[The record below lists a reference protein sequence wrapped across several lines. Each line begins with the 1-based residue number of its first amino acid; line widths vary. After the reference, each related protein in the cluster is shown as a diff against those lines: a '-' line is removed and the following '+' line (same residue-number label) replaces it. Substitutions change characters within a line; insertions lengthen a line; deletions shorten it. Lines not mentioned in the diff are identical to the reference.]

1 MNEKIRP
8 DHLER
13 AAYVYVRQSSLQ
25 HVRHHREG
33 QQRQYGLA
41 DRARQVGFTR
51 VVVIDDDLGVSG
63 TGRQARP
70 GFGRLLTAVCEG
82 TVGAVFALEA
92 SRLARNNRDWHH
104 LIDLCGMTDTVLV
117 DDDGIYDPR
126 LINDRLLLGLKG
138 TMSEFELSL
147 FRQRAREAF
156 EQKVRRGCVMWE
168 VPVGFVRTADERV
181 EKSADRQVQS
191 AMQGVFQKFR
201 ELGSAR
207 QTMLYFRDEQIRL
220 PEVVRGTAGQEV
232 LWRLPTDSRI
242 RQILRNPQYAGAFAY
257 GRTGTTPGTPGAGTG
272 TAPRHRKRLPE
283 EWTVCLR
290 DHHEAYMTWDEY
302 LQTQRILEA
311 NVSRRATPSAG
322 AAKRGAAM
330 LSGRL
335 RCGRCGR
342 LLQVAYSGHGGQV
355 PRYACHGGRVNR
367 GAAACLSVG
376 SLRVDQ
382 AVVDQVLDAIQPA
395 GVQAA
400 LDTREQALHEDETK
414 RHAVELAFEKAR
426 YEARRAQRQFD
437 ATDPEN
443 RLVAGEL
450 ERRWNHALAQVADL
464 ESRVLALRTPSE
476 PLSTRAINRLL
487 ELGGDL
493 RLLWYHPAAPV
504 ALKKRILR
512 TVLEEIVV
520 DNTDQPPQHV
530 LHVHWKGGVHT
541 ELRVTRNGTGQHRRV
556 ADANAVDLITEL
568 SQICDDKTIAVV
580 LNRLGYRTGQGHTW
594 RAHAVANVRYGRR
607 LPNYRHD
614 GTWVA
619 LEAAARELG
628 VSNTVIKNLIADGV
642 LPATQVVTCAPWVI
656 TRVDLQR
663 PAVQARIQAVHDG
676 RKLPRPIRG
685 QDELP
690 LKSGMS

>member
-1 MNEKIRP
+1 MNEKLRP

-25 HVRHHREG
+25 QVRHHREG

-63 TGRQARP
+63 TGRQTRP

-82 TVGAVFALEA
+82 NVGAVFALEA

-104 LIDLCGMTDTVLV
+104 LIDLCGVTATLLV

-181 EKSADRQVQS
+181 EKSADRQIQS
-191 AMQGVFQKFR
+191 AIQSVFQKFR

-232 LWRLPTDSRI
+232 LWRLPSDSRI

-257 GRTGTTPGTPGAGTG
+257 GRTGTTTVKPGERTG
-272 TAPRHRKRLPE
+272 PAARHRKRLPE

-290 DHHEAYMTWDEY
+290 DHHEGYITWDEY

-311 NVSRRATPSAG
+311 NVSRRATPHAG
-322 AAKRGAAM
+322 AAKGGAAM
-330 LSGRL
+330 LSGLL

-342 LLQVAYSGHGGQV
+342 LLHVAYSGNGGRV

-395 GVQAA
+395 GLQAA
-400 LDTREQALHEDETK
+400 LDTMEQALHEDETK
-414 RHAVELAFEKAR
+414 RHAVELALEKAR

-437 ATDPEN
+437 AADPEN

-450 ERRWNHALAQVADL
+450 ERRWNHALEQVSDL
-464 ESRVLALRTPSE
+464 EFRVFALRTQSE
-476 PLSTRAINRLL
+476 PLSHREKERLL

-493 RLLWYHPAAPV
+493 RLLWHHAAAPV

-520 DNTDQPPQHV
+520 NNTDEPPQH
-530 LHVHWKGGVHT
+530 LLSLHWKGGVHT
-541 ELRVTRNGTGQHRRV
+541 ECRVARNGTGQHRRV
-556 ADANAVDLITEL
+556 ADDKAVELITEL
-568 SQICDDKTIAVV
+568 SKICDDKTIAVV
-580 LNRLGYRTGQGHTW
+580 LNRLGYRTGTGQTW
-594 RAHAVANVRYGRR
+594 RVHHVSNVRYCRR

-614 GTWVA
+614 GTWLP

-642 LPATQVVTCAPWVI
+642 LPATQVVKCAPWVI
-656 TRVDLQR
+656 ERVDLQR
-663 PAVQARIQAVHDG
+663 PSVQARVQAVHDG

-690 LKSGMS
+690 LK

>member
-1 MNEKIRP
+1 MNEKLRP
-8 DHLER
+8 QHLER

-25 HVRHHREG
+25 QVRHHREG

-63 TGRQARP
+63 TGRQRRP

-147 FRQRAREAF
+147 FRQRAREAY

-181 EKSADRQVQS
+181 EKSADRQIQS
-191 AMQGVFQKFR
+191 AIQSVFQKFR

-207 QTMLYFRDEQIRL
+207 QTMLYFRDEQIAL
-220 PEVVRGTAGQEV
+220 PEVVRGTAGLDV
-232 LWRLPTDSRI
+232 VWRLPSASRI
-242 RQILRNPQYAGAFAY
+242 RQILRNPHYAGAFAY
-257 GRTGTTPGTPGAGTG
+257 GRTGTPPVRLGEATG
-272 TAPRHRKRLPE
+272 TTRRQKRHPD

-290 DHHEAYMTWDEY
+290 DHHEGYITWDEY
-302 LQTQRILEA
+302 VHTQRVLEA
-311 NVSRRATPSAG
+311 NVSRRSTPHAG

-330 LSGRL
+330 LSGLL

-342 LLQVAYSGHGGQV
+342 MLGVASSGNGGQV
-355 PRYACHGGRVNR
+355 PRYACHGGRVTR
-367 GAAACLSVG
+367 GVAACLSVG

-382 AVVDQVLDAIQPA
+382 AVVAQVLDAIQPA
-395 GVQAA
+395 GLQAA
-400 LDTREQALHEDETK
+400 LDTIERARHEDETK
-414 RHAVELAFEKAR
+414 RHAVELALEKAR

-450 ERRWNHALAQVADL
+450 ERRWNHALEQVSDL
-464 ESRVLALRTPSE
+464 ESRVLALRTQSE
-476 PLSTRAINRLL
+476 PLSHGEKERLL
-487 ELGGDL
+487 ALGGDL
-493 RLLWYHPAAPV
+493 RLLWQHTAAPV
-504 ALKKRILR
+504 VLKKRILR
-512 TVLEEIVV
+512 TVLEEVV
-520 DNTDQPPQHV
+520 VNNTDDPPQHV
-530 LHVHWKGGVHT
+530 LHLHWKGGVHT
-541 ELRVTRNGTGQHRRV
+541 ELRVVRNRIGQHRRV
-556 ADANAVDLITEL
+556 ADGTAVELITEL
-568 SQICDDKTIAVV
+568 SKICDDRTIAIV
-580 LNRLGYRTGQGHTW
+580 LNRLGYRTGQGQTW
-594 RAHAVANVRYGRR
+594 RVHHVWNVRYGRH
-607 LPNYRHD
+607 LPNYHHD
-614 GTWVA
+614 GTWLP

-642 LPATQVVTCAPWVI
+642 LPATQVVPCAPWVI
-656 TRVDLQR
+656 ARIDLQR
-663 PAVQARIQAVHDG
+663 PPVQARIQAVHDG

-690 LKSGMS
+690 LK

>member
-25 HVRHHREG
+25 QVRHHREG

-41 DRARQVGFTR
+41 DRAREVGFAR

-63 TGRQARP
+63 TGRQTRP

-104 LIDLCGMTDTVLV
+104 LIDLCGMTETVLV

-156 EQKVRRGCVMWE
+156 VQKVRRGCVMWE
-168 VPVGFVRTADERV
+168 VPVGFIRTADERV
-181 EKSADRQVQS
+181 EKSADRQIQAAIQS
-191 AMQGVFQKFR
+191 VFHKFR

-220 PEVVRGTAGQEV
+220 PEVIRGTGGQDV
-232 LWRLPTDSRI
+232 VWRLPTDSRI

-257 GRTGTTPGTPGAGTG
+257 GRTRTTTVKTGAQTG
-272 TAPRHRKRLPE
+272 TARRHKRHVE

-290 DHHEAYMTWDEY
+290 DHHEGYITWDEY
-302 LQTQRILEA
+302 LHTQRILEA
-311 NVSRRATPSAG
+311 NVSRRQTATAG
-322 AAKRGAAM
+322 AAKRGPAM
-330 LSGRL
+330 LSGLL

-342 LLQVAYSGHGGQV
+342 MLGVAYSGTHGKV

-382 AVVDQVLDAIQPA
+382 AVVDQVLEAIQPA
-395 GVQAA
+395 GVQAS
-400 LDTREQALHEDETK
+400 LDVMELVLHEDQTK
-414 RHAVELAFEKAR
+414 RRAAELALEKAR

-437 ATDPEN
+437 AVDPEN

-450 ERRWNHALAQVADL
+450 EQRWNHALAQVSEF
-464 ESRVLALRTPSE
+464 ESRIQLLRETAE
-476 PLSTRAINRLL
+476 PLSARERERLL
-487 ELGGDL
+487 ELGTDL
-493 RLLWYHPAAPV
+493 GALWQHPAASV
-504 ALKKRILR
+504 TLKKRILR
-512 TVLEEIVV
+512 TVLEDIVV
-520 DNTDQPPQHV
+520 TNTDEPPQHV
-530 LHVHWKGGVHT
+530 LHLHWKGGVHT
-541 ELRVTRNGTGQHRRV
+541 ELRVARNGTGHHRRV
-556 ADANAVDLITEL
+556 ADDKAVELITEL
-568 SQICDDKTIAVV
+568 SKICDDKTIAVV

-594 RAHAVANVRYGRR
+594 RVHHVSNVRYCRR

-614 GTWVA
+614 GTWLP

-642 LPATQVVTCAPWVI
+642 LPATQVVKCAPWVI
-656 TRVDLQR
+656 ARVDLQR
-663 PAVQARIQAVHDG
+663 SSVQARIQAVHDG

-690 LKSGMS
+690 LK